1 MRLAF
6 VKKRFSL
13 HGGAEQYLKTILGEF
28 RKEGHDLHV
37 FANLWTDESGI
48 TFHKVGILP
57 VTSFLSVLS
66 FSRNSARR
74 LKRERFDCIVSFERT
89 EYQDIYRAGDG
100 CHRAWL
106 DLRGEVEHAYRRLS
120 FGINPLHRYTLL
132 LEEKIFRNT
141 QLIVVNS
148 AMVKQQIQRY
158 YGTPEDKIAVA
169 YNGVDLNKFSPA
181 NRTRW
186 RSEMRQA
193 MGIGES
199 DKVIL
204 FVGSG
209 FRRKG
214 LDTLIHALP
223 EVKKSLNGERLVTL
237 VAGKGH
243 SDEYLQSAKQLGVE
257 GDLMFLGPRPG
268 IERYYAAADLFV
280 LPTIYDPFSNACL
293 EAMASGLPVITTR
306 NNGAAEIIEEGKE
319 GFVTASIAD
328 PAELSKKVI
337 EALADAGIMGLG
349 ARAKAEKFSIYEA
362 ASNLVG
368 LIKQVAGRR

>member
-13 HGGAEQYLKTILGEF
+13 HGGAEQYLKTLLGEL
-28 RKEGHDLHV
+28 RKEGYDLHV
-37 FANLWTDESGI
+37 FANQWTDEAGI

-57 VTSFLSVLS
+57 LTSFLSVLS
-66 FSRNSARR
+66 FSRNSASK
-74 LKRERFDCIVSFERT
+74 LKSERFDCIVSFERT

-120 FGINPLHRYTLL
+120 FGINPLHRYTLS
-132 LEEKIFRNT
+132 LEKTIFKNT
-141 QLIVVNS
+141 ALIVVNS
-148 AMVKQQIQRY
+148 IMVKQQIQEY
-158 YGTPEDKIAVA
+158 YGTPEDKIVVA

-193 MGIGES
+193 IGIGEN

-223 EVKKSLNGERLVTL
+223 EVNKSLNGERLVTL
-237 VAGKGH
+237 VAGKGQ
-243 SDEYLQSAKQLGVE
+243 SDEYLQSAKQQGVE
-257 GDLMFLGPRPG
+257 GDLMFLGPRSG

-306 NNGAAEIIEEGKE
+306 NNGAAEIIEDGKE

-328 PAELSKKVI
+328 PAELSKKVV